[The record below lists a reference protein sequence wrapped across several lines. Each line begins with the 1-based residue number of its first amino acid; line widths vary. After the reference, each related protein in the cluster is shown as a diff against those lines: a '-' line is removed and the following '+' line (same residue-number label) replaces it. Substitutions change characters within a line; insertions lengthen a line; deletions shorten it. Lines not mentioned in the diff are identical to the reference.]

1 MIAEV
6 CERDRTV
13 RGPGEATSG
22 GARNPLRRRFA
33 SAGHHD
39 RKSDRAH
46 DRAGRTVAEGRAG
59 TEPIPELA
67 AEATRHERA
76 ESDGGSV
83 KTDARRAE
91 DHEGSAHI
99 ADREGADRDQVAPIA
114 RGNLPDGEASA

>member
-67 AEATRHERA
+67 AEATRHDRA
-76 ESDGGSV
+76 APDGGSV
-83 KTDARRAE
+83 KTAARE
-91 DHEGSAHI
+91 
-99 ADREGADRDQVAPIA
+99 QVAPIA

>member
-13 RGPGEATSG
+13 RGRGQATSG
-22 GARNPLRRRFA
+22 SARNPLRRPFA

-46 DRAGRTVAEGRAG
+46 DRAGRAVAEGRAG

-67 AEATRHERA
+67 TETTRHERA
-76 ESDGGSV
+76 ESDGGPV

-91 DHEGSAHI
+91 ARRHQP
-99 ADREGADRDQVAPIA
+99 DREPPAHPAERPFKAAV
-114 RGNLPDGEASA
+114 